1 MAKMRE
7 CPVCGI
13 HVKTEN
19 LESHLKRVHPRVK
32 VDVSLTE
39 EDKTAIKI
47 AKKEERK
54 RMAPF
59 EERER
64 KKWILAGV
72 IVSVLIVTL
81 VILLSSF
88 GPGGP
93 GCDLEGEDAI
103 YFLTGDVE
111 GNMIDLDDLILTKD
125 LIVLEFFQTSC
136 PACQDMVPIM
146 HDLHEHYNYGE
157 KVEFVAISSS
167 SEDSVQI
174 VREFRDSDRGGSN
187 MTYIWDSSYSI
198 GTKYCMTHTPTYV
211 FIDGD
216 GIIVKWFVGGRDF
229 DTMVSMIDPFLEG

>member
-39 EDKTAIKI
+39 DDKTAIKI
-47 AKKEERK
+47 ARKEERK

-64 KKWILAGV
+64 KKWILAGI
-72 IVSVLIVTL
+72 IVSVLIVTM

-88 GPGGP
+88 GPVGS
-93 GCDLEGEDAI
+93 GCALEGEDAI
-103 YFLTGDVE
+103 YFRRGDVE
-111 GNMIDLDDLILTKD
+111 GNEIDLNVLIEQKK
-125 LIVLEFFQTSC
+125 LIVLEFFYTDC
-136 PACQDMVPIM
+136 GACQAMAPTM

-157 KVEFVAISSS
+157 EVVFIAISSS
-167 SEDSVQI
+167 SGDSVQK
-174 VREFRDSDRGGSN
+174 VRDFRDAVDSESN
-187 MTYIWDSSYSI
+187 MTYIWDSSFSI
-198 GTKYCMTHTPTYV
+198 SGDYCVEYTPTYV
-211 FIDGD
+211 IIDD
-216 GIIVKWFVGGRDF
+216 RGIIVKYFTGTRTF
-229 DTMVSMIDPFLEG
+229 DTMVAIIDDLLLG